1 MQGGGGV
8 DGGGCAGVDP
18 TPSDHRYNVHIRE
31 IDLSKNPSTVKSSC
45 NCSN

>member
-18 TPSDHRYNVHIRE
+18 TPSDHRYNVHIHE
-31 IDLSKNPSTVKSSC
+31 IDLSKNPPTVKNSC

>member
-1 MQGGGGV
+1 MQGGGGL

-18 TPSDHRYNVHIRE
+18 TPSDHRCNGHICE
-31 IDLSKNPSTVKSSC
+31 IDLSKNPSTVKSSL